1 MKFLNWFRKQS
12 QPKGCVFLDGDQGL
26 PALMAAFDRYA
37 KGSEAYFIRQCAKE
51 NIPKAMEGRD
61 DMQKIY
67 LSDFKARKETTDK
80 FIAMMI
86 QQKIKDGYTDFT
98 VISGDTD
105 FVDIFKMAMIA
116 NPEMN
121 FNFRF
126 IIPKGSLVKES
137 SNYTTW
143 DDTECK
149 LEIVRA

>member
-1 MKFLNWFRKQS
+1 MNSSK
-12 QPKGCVFLDGDQGL
+12 
-26 PALMAAFDRYA
+26 
-37 KGSEAYFIRQCAKE
+37 
-51 NIPKAMEGRD
+51 
-61 DMQKIY
+61 
-67 LSDFKARKETTDK
+67 TTDK

-86 QQKIKDGYTDFT
+86 AQKIKDGYTDFT

-116 NPEMN
+116 NPEMS